1 MLHTLTGCLVKLEL
15 MVQSEQT
22 AASGSSISAQPLPEA
37 SSGELQYTRPNVT
50 SMNIHASTAST
61 QLDERLTELQLPA
74 GQASDLAASS
84 ASDMLDCNE
93 KLSSLYRPTDGL
105 NSHDQ
110 GQQAEAVGDNPQ
122 RLQNEGPTDSGH
134 LSLHPD

>member
-1 MLHTLTGCLVKLEL
+1 M
-15 MVQSEQT
+15 QSKQT
-22 AASGSSISAQPLPEA
+22 AASGSSSISAQASPEA
-37 SSGELQYTRPNVT
+37 SSGELQHTRPDVT
-50 SMNIHASTAST
+50 SMNIQPSTAGT
-61 QLDERLTELQLPA
+61 QLDVRLTELQVSA

-93 KLSSLYRPTDGL
+93 KLSSLYKPTVGL

-110 GQQAEAVGDNPQ
+110 GLQAEAVGDNPPG
-122 RLQNEGPTDSGH
+122 LQNEVSIDSDH